1 MLILYTTRE
10 VMKMFN
16 ILVCDDDKEIVEAI
30 EIYLRQEGYNVLKA
44 YDGEEALKVLK
55 REEKVDLL
63 VIDVMMP
70 RLDGIRATLKIREEN
85 SLPIIILSA
94 KSEDADK
101 ILGLNV
107 GADDYVTK
115 PFNPLE
121 LVARVKS
128 QLRRYTKLGS
138 TVVQNNN
145 TVYTVGGLSIDDDLK
160 EVTVDG
166 EPVKLTPIEYNIL
179 LLLMKNQGKVF
190 SIDQIY
196 ESIWNEDAIGADNT
210 VAVHIRHIREKIEI
224 NPKEP
229 RYLKVVWGV
238 GYKIEKL

>member
-1 MLILYTTRE
+1 MT
-10 VMKMFN
+10 V
-16 ILVCDDDKEIVEAI
+16 LVCDDDKEIVDAI
-30 EIYLRQEGYNVLKA
+30 EIYLQQEGFDVVKA
-44 YDGEEALKVLK
+44 YDGEQALEAMKTNK
-55 REEKVDLL
+55 IDLI

-70 RLDGIRATLKIREEN
+70 KMDGIHATLQIRKE
-85 SLPIIILSA
+85 SSIPIIFLSA
-94 KSEDADK
+94 KTEDADK

-128 QLRRYTKLGS
+128 QIRRS
-138 TVVQNNN
+138 TTFSNAAMPGE
-145 TVYTVGGLSIDDDLK
+145 TAYEAGGLVINDDLK
-160 EVTVDG
+160 KVTVDG
-166 EPVKLTPIEYNIL
+166 EEIKLTPIEYNIL
-179 LLLMKNQGKVF
+179 LLLAKNKGKVY
-190 SIDQIY
+190 SISQIY
-196 ESIWNEDAIGADNT
+196 ESIWNEEAIGADNT

-238 GYKIEKL
+238 GYKIEENL